1 MANEPITMIN
11 IVVCAVVALRL
22 MFFRKAGAQHCA
34 WASWLAYGLVLA
46 YGFIP
51 ISWVFGQYR
60 DTTPITLIAN
70 IVIAALVLRARG
82 NAAKLL
88 SRRI

>member
-51 ISWVFGQYR
+51 ISWVFGQYH
-60 DTTPITLIAN
+60 DTNPAALGGN
-70 IVIAALVLRARG
+70 VVIAALVLRARG

-88 SRRI
+88 SRKI

>member
-1 MANEPITMIN
+1 MANEPITVIN
-11 IVVCAVVALRL
+11 VVVSAVIALRL
-22 MFFRKAGAQHCA
+22 MFFRKSGARHCA
-34 WASWLAYGLVLA
+34 WASWLAYGMVLA

-51 ISWVFGQYR
+51 ISWAFGQYHG
-60 DTTPITLIAN
+60 TNPAALGVN

-88 SRRI
+88 SRNL

>member
-1 MANEPITMIN
+1 M
-11 IVVCAVVALRL
+11 
-22 MFFRKAGAQHCA
+22 

-51 ISWVFGQYR
+51 ISWAFGQYH
-60 DTTPITLIAN
+60 DTSLVTLIAN
-70 IVIAALVLRARG
+70 IAVAALVLRARG

-88 SRRI
+88 SRHV